1 MKTKIEKKLSVDWYK
16 KSSRTFLGLSK
27 NYTRS
32 RESLKK
38 AFFEKQQQGYS
49 GRTER
54 NKSMNLKVGDF
65 HVNQRLYKSLG
76 FTYCFF
82 FEKWKLWWTLSLH
95 LQNWF
100 ETWPII
106 ASNISQTDINGNLK
120 EAFLSVNSKVNW
132 GKFVHEL
139 NIKEG
144 FLHYSLLYF
153 LSTAQCWLKRCL
165 FVISFVLIVLL
176 TLRVYWLKELF
187 CLSTFGGK
195 TGVAKYGVFA
205 CAPTGC

>member
-1 MKTKIEKKLSVDWYK
+1 MKFPGSTERVLTPQGPKIRNNCEDKNRKKLSVDWYK
-16 KSSRTFLGLSK
+16 KSSRTFLELSK

-82 FEKWKLWWTLSLH
+82 FEKWKLW
-95 LQNWF
+95 
-100 ETWPII
+100 
-106 ASNISQTDINGNLK
+106 
-120 EAFLSVNSKVNW
+120 
-132 GKFVHEL
+132 
-139 NIKEG
+139 
-144 FLHYSLLYF
+144 
-153 LSTAQCWLKRCL
+153 
-165 FVISFVLIVLL
+165 
-176 TLRVYWLKELF
+176 
-187 CLSTFGGK
+187 
-195 TGVAKYGVFA
+195 
-205 CAPTGC
+205 